1 MDNTM
6 DIRKVK
12 LLGYGL
18 SFCFL
23 LIHIVLLLI
32 FKRYGVVPMA
42 YFNVFSIVFYIL
54 TLLMVKAEN
63 LWLYAVSI
71 HLEVTLHM
79 ALAVCFVGLNGG
91 FQVTLIGMNAL
102 AFYAEYMSIKNKKRR
117 VSGIALS
124 AVSMLMYLGSI
135 VFSHIFP
142 PAYSLPQNVSFLL
155 QITWGVIV
163 FTVSVFFLKLFLT
176 TTLQSERNV
185 HVVQTLA
192 EAIDAKDS
200 YTNGHSGRVAKY
212 AREIAKRAGMNEK
225 DQNEVFMMGLLHDV
239 GKIGVPDA
247 VINKNGKLTDEE
259 FSLIKKHV
267 ATGARILE
275 KIEEMPEL
283 AEGAHWHHE
292 RVDGRGYPYGLKGD
306 QIPVEARIIAVA
318 DAYDAMTS
326 NRSYRDAMPQSQV
339 REEIDHGLG
348 TQFDPEYG
356 KIMLEMIDEDK
367 DYQMRE
373 M

>member
-1 MDNTM
+1 MDF
-6 DIRKVK
+6 KKCSEVY
-12 LLGYGL
+12 GYK
-18 SFCFL
+18 S
-23 LIHIVLLLI
+23 IAEVEEEE
-32 FKRYGVVPMA
+32 MA
-42 YFNVFSIVFYIL
+42 E
-54 TLLMVKAEN
+54 K
-63 LWLYAVSI
+63 
-71 HLEVTLHM
+71 
-79 ALAVCFVGLNGG
+79 
-91 FQVTLIGMNAL
+91 
-102 AFYAEYMSIKNKKRR
+102 
-117 VSGIALS
+117 IA
-124 AVSMLMYLGSI
+124 
-135 VFSHIFP
+135 
-142 PAYSLPQNVSFLL
+142 QRDRD
-155 QITWGVIV
+155 W
-163 FTVSVFFLKLFLT
+163 
-176 TTLQSERNV
+176 
-185 HVVQTLA
+185 
-192 EAIDAKDS
+192 IDAMF
-200 YTNGHSGRVAKY
+200 A
-212 AREIAKRAGMNEK
+212 
-225 DQNEVFMMGLLHDV
+225 
-239 GKIGVPDA
+239 
-247 VINKNGKLTDEE
+247 NGKLTDEE

-339 REEIDHGLG
+339 REEIEHGLG